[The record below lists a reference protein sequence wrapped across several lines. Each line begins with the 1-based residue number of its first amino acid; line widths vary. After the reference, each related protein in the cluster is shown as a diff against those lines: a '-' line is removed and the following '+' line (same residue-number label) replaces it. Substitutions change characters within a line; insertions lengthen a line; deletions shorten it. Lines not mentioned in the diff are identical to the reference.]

1 MAEPLKFSGPVFNKA
16 AFRKAEFKALA
27 VSVEEDAGSAED
39 VPINEELGGH
49 ADHVWDKLNGIR
61 ERINQQNDH
70 NFYVT
75 LIFRSVGQKYEF
87 LEKSGLVSLGEK
99 FLNGEDAAALLG
111 VGIGEGV
118 QMRCPH
124 PNKVWAELSSEIEPG
139 DDHGKSEGIEGPG
152 QDERAR

>member
-1 MAEPLKFSGPVFNKA
+1 MADKLTFNKPQ
-16 AFRKAEFKALA
+16 FRKAEFKALA
-27 VSVEEDAGSAED
+27 VAAEDDPGSAED
-39 VPINEELGGH
+39 VPITEELGGRT
-49 ADHVWDKLNGIR
+49 AHVWDKLNSIR

-75 LIFRSVGQKYEF
+75 LIFRSVGQKYDF

-111 VGIGEGV
+111 VTVEEGV

-124 PNKVWAELSSEIEPG
+124 PNKVWAGLSVEIG
-139 DDHGKSEGIEGPG
+139 DDHGKSESIKGPG
-152 QDERAR
+152 